1 MYIPKDPTQL
11 KRAKKSKY
19 RNVKTKA
26 QGRKYDSVGERER
39 AFFLQEAQRQG
50 KICNL
55 EYQVKYCLKVNGI
68 EICNY
73 IADFVY
79 EKVYD
84 KNKLKRAGTYVIQ
97 APDLLIVGDTSIVE
111 DFKGGYRLPPDW
123 PIKQKLMKA
132 CHGIDVKIVKEPTAA
147 LG

>member
-1 MYIPKDPTQL
+1 MNVYIPKDPTQL

-26 QGRKYDSVGERER
+26 QGRKYDSVGERDR

-50 KICNL
+50 KIRNL
-55 EYQVKYCLKVNGI
+55 EYQVKYALIVNDI
-68 EICNY
+68 LICHY
-73 IADFVY
+73 VADFEY
-79 EKVYD
+79 
-84 KNKLKRAGTYVIQ
+84 KLAHKPHIHPSVPLTV
-97 APDLLIVGDTSIVE
+97 VVE

-132 CHGIDVKIVKEPTAA
+132 CHGIDVRIVKEPTAA
-147 LG
+147 I